1 MIEEGV
7 KWAHLLSGGSLF
19 LTVLEDMRSM
29 ETEIELGL
37 KCRDL

>member
-7 KWAHLLSGGSLF
+7 KWAHLLSDGSPF
-19 LTVLEDMRSM
+19 LTVLEDMCSM
-29 ETEIELGL
+29 EIEIESGL